1 MSRRIGLIVVGAAA
15 LAAAVGACATSSLRG
30 PEGLTL
36 DEKVGQL
43 FVYPANGRFFNEASA
58 EYLTLLRQVRE
69 NRVGGILWFA
79 ADVGE
84 TSRLTRRMQAAARI
98 PLLVSADLEAGVGM
112 RFQHTTWWPWPMAVA
127 ATGDPSLA
135 ERQGRVVATEARA
148 IGLNQIYAP
157 VADVNVDPGN
167 PVINVRS
174 YGEDPEDAGRFVA
187 AFVRGVQSGG
197 VLATAKHFP
206 GHGATRSDSH
216 RALPV
221 LAADRGRL
229 DRVELV
235 PFRAAIAAGVGA
247 VMSAHLSL
255 PSVDSTP
262 VPHREFQPGENP
274 YTTDASEVA
283 RDATVP
289 VSMSAPA
296 VEGILR
302 RDLGFAGLVV
312 TDALDMGAIV
322 DHFDPGE
329 AAVLAIL
336 AGADQVPKSTDT
348 DAAIAAVKHA
358 VGTGRISVER
368 LDRSVAR
375 ILTAKRRFPAP
386 RPDREEPYRVVDRP
400 EHRALAAEIAERA
413 VTLVREAPGSL
424 PIAPSA
430 RVVHLVVNDV
440 PSATAPGVELARE
453 LAKRLSAPPEVFLLD
468 PKSRPDEVEPVR
480 RAAATADVIL
490 VSLFVRVRTGSGKLV
505 LPEVVR
511 GAVADLAASG
521 ARIVGVSFGNPYL
534 AADLPG
540 LSTYLAAYGD
550 QSVIQSAAVRALF
563 GEADIGGRLPVSI
576 PGVASRGAGISKAK
590 AAPR

>member
-1 MSRRIGLIVVGAAA
+1 MNRRVGVGVVLAAA
-15 LAAAVGACATSSLRG
+15 LVAAGACATSSLRG
-30 PEGLTL
+30 PAGLTL
-36 DEKVGQL
+36 DQKIGQL
-43 FVYPANGRFFNEASA
+43 FVYPANGRFLNEASA
-58 EYLTLLRQVRE
+58 EYLALLRQVRE
-69 NRVGGILWFA
+69 NGVGGILWFA

-84 TSRLTRRMQAAARI
+84 TSRLTRRLQAAARI
-98 PLLVSADLEAGVGM
+98 PLLVAADLEAGVGM
-112 RFQHTTWWPWPMAVA
+112 RFQDTTYWPWPMAVA

-135 ERQGRVVATEARA
+135 ERQGRVVAAEARA

-157 VADVNVDPGN
+157 VADVNVDPEN

-174 YGEDPEDAGRFVA
+174 FGEDPEDAGRFVA

-197 VLATAKHFP
+197 VLATVKHFP

-221 LAADRGRL
+221 LAADRARL

-255 PSVDSTP
+255 PAVDSTP
-262 VPHREFQPGENP
+262 VPQRPFQPGENP

-283 RDATVP
+283 RDATLP
-289 VSMSAPA
+289 ASMSAPA

-302 RDLGFAGLVV
+302 RDLGFSGLVV

-348 DAAIAAVKHA
+348 DAAIAAIKRA
-358 VGTGRISVER
+358 VASGRISVER
-368 LDRSVAR
+368 VDSSVAR
-375 ILTAKRRFPAP
+375 ILAAKRRFPAP
-386 RPDREEPYRVVDRP
+386 RPDPEEPYRVVDQP
-400 EHRALAAEIAERA
+400 DHRALAAEIARRA
-413 VTLVREAPGSL
+413 ITLVRESPGAL
-424 PIAPSA
+424 PLTPSA
-430 RVVHLVVNDV
+430 RVVHVVVNDV

-453 LAKRLSAPPEVFLLD
+453 LGKRLSAPPEVFLLD
-468 PKSRPDEVEPVR
+468 PKSRPEEVEPVR
-480 RAAATADVIL
+480 RAAAAADVVL
-490 VSLFVRVRTGSGKLV
+490 VSLFVRVRTGSGRLV
-505 LPEVVR
+505 LPDVVR
-511 GAVADLAASG
+511 SAVADLAASG
-521 ARIVGVSFGNPYL
+521 ARLVGVSFGNPYL

-540 LSTYLAAYGD
+540 LSTYLATYGD
-550 QSVIQSAAVRALF
+550 QAVMQSAAVRALF
-563 GEADIGGRLPVSI
+563 GEAAIGGRLPVSI
-576 PGVASRGAGISKAK
+576 PGVAPRGAGISKAE
-590 AAPR
+590 AASR